1 MATKESVAVLDIGS
15 SKVSVLVGERGV
27 NNTFRITGSGEAEYS
42 GFANGRFYEEDKLYD
57 VLGRAISQA
66 EESVKYKLSEI
77 YVGVP
82 GEFSTSVCRESS
94 ISFKSRRRI
103 TDVDVNE
110 LYESGDIF
118 KTSRDYV
125 VVDKTPVYYMI
136 DDNNRVLKPEGL
148 MASKI
153 SGFLCYTLAERKFAV
168 LVHKVLNELGIK
180 DVKFISSVLAE
191 SLFLFEEDARDRY
204 VFLIDVGYITTNLA
218 IVRGDGLLYCKTI
231 PLGGGHISAD
241 LSECLHIGFREAES
255 LKRKI
260 ELSLD
265 VTEDDH
271 YEIISGDQV
280 KSFESIM
287 VHEIVVARLEQ
298 LADYI
303 KNCISECP
311 YPYPEYI
318 PVYLTGG
325 GVCYLRGAKEF
336 LSKYLEKPIELAVP
350 SIPQIS
356 KPHLSSVYGLLDFAL
371 KLQEPAKQQGFFNKI
386 LNFFNK

>member
-42 GFANGRFYEEDKLYD
+42 GFANGQFYEEDKLYD

-66 EESVKYKLSEI
+66 EESIKYKLTEI

-82 GEFSTSVCRESS
+82 GEFSTSVCRESA
-94 ISFKSRRRI
+94 ISFKARRKV
-103 TDVDVNE
+103 TELDVEE

-125 VVDKTPVYYMI
+125 VVNKTPVYYMI

-148 MASKI
+148 TASKI
-153 SGFLCYTLAERKFAV
+153 SGFLCYTLAERKFVV
-168 LVHKVLNELGIK
+168 LIHKVLNELGIK

-204 VFLIDVGYITTNLA
+204 VFLIDEGYITTNLA
-218 IVRGDGLLYCKTI
+218 IVRGDGLLYIKTI

-271 YEIISGDQV
+271 YEIISGDQA

-287 VHEIVVARLEQ
+287 VHEIVAARLEQ

-336 LSKYLEKPIELAVP
+336 LAKYLEKPIELAVP

-356 KPHLSSVYGLLDFAL
+356 KPHLSSVYGLLDYAL
-371 KLQEPAKQQGFFNKI
+371 KLQEPAKQTGFFNKI